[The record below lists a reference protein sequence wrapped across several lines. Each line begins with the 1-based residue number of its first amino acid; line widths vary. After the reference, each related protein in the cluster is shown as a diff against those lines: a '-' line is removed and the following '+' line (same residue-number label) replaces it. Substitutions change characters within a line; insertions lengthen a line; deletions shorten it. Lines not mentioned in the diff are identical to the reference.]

1 MTGSTKNI
9 DQLIREAL
17 GQADAELLDQFGEQ
31 SIVERTIETFVG
43 RRRLFTGLTVLV
55 GLLLTVTGVIAW
67 VRFLEATDP
76 RAMKVWGGVALLCL
90 AGMGGVKV
98 WSWLELTRTALVRE
112 IKRLELQV
120 AKLSS
125 RGS

>member
-1 MTGSTKNI
+1 MTGSTDNI

-17 GQADAELLDQFGEQ
+17 GQSDAELLDQFGEQ
-31 SIVERTIETFVG
+31 SIFERAIETFVG
-43 RRRLFTGLTVLV
+43 RRRLLMALTLVV
-55 GLLLTVTGVIAW
+55 GLVLAVTGVIAW
-67 VRFLEATDP
+67 LRFLEATDP
-76 RAMKVWGGVALLCL
+76 REMKVWGGWALLCL

-112 IKRLELQV
+112 VKRLELQV